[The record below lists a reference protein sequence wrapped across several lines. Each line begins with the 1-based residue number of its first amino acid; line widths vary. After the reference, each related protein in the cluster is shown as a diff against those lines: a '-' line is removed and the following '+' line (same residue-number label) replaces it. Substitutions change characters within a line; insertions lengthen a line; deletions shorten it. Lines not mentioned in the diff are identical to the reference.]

1 MLKLYLMNP
10 IQEKILLLARTTDL
24 ESTRRVDLVDLLGC
38 KYPSQVTHHMNQ
50 LIKSGDLV
58 RVAGK
63 LVPAMKS
70 VAGYLTI
77 PVMGEADCGEAT
89 RYADGR
95 IIDSLVV
102 SPSVVTAKRPDRLYA
117 LIARGDSMNS
127 ARVQGKTIEDGDYVI
142 VDKLDAYEPQDNDIV
157 VSNIGGLANVKRFKR
172 EPGRVVLLSDS
183 VRQRDFSPIFIDEQD
198 DYTIEGMVVDVIK
211 GLST

>member
-1 MLKLYLMNP
+1 MNP
-10 IQEKILLLARTTDL
+10 IQEKILLLARTIDL
-24 ESTRRVDLVDLLGC
+24 ESTRRVDLVDLVGC
-38 KYPSQVTHHMNQ
+38 QYPSQITHHMNQ
-50 LIKSGDLV
+50 LIKTGDLV

-95 IIDSLVV
+95 IVDSLVV
-102 SPSVVTAKRPDRLYA
+102 SPSVVISKRPDRLYA

-142 VDKLDAYEPQDNDIV
+142 VDKVDAYEPQDNDII
-157 VSNIGGLANVKRFKR
+157 VSNIGGLANVKRFRR

-183 VRQRDFSPIFIDEQD
+183 IRQRDFSPIFIDDQD
-198 DYTIEGMVVDVIK
+198 DYTIEGVVIDVIK
-211 GLST
+211 GVNHE

>member
-1 MLKLYLMNP
+1 MNR

-24 ESTRRVDLVDLLGC
+24 ESVRRVDLVKRIGC

-63 LVPAMKS
+63 LVPAIKT
-70 VAGYLTI
+70 VAGYITI

-89 RYADGR
+89 SYADGR
-95 IIDSLVV
+95 VIDSLVV

-117 LIARGDSMNS
+117 LIARGDSMNT
-127 ARVQGKTIEDGDYVI
+127 ANVRGKTIDNGDYVI
-142 VDKLDAYEPQDNDIV
+142 VDKDDTYEPRNDDIV

-172 EPGRVVLLSDS
+172 ESSRIVLLSDS
-183 VRQRDFSPIFIDEQD
+183 SRQTEFSPIFIDERD
-198 DYTIEGMVVDVIK
+198 DFDIEGKVVDVVK
-211 GLST
+211 GVSYE

>member
-1 MLKLYLMNP
+1 MNS

-24 ESTRRVDLVDLLGC
+24 ESTRRVDLVKLVGC
-38 KYPSQVTHHMNQ
+38 KYPSQITHHIQQ

-77 PVMGEADCGEAT
+77 PVMGEADCGAAT
-89 RYADGR
+89 RYAEGR
-95 IIDSLVV
+95 VVDNLVV
-102 SPSVVTAKRPDRLYA
+102 SPSVITAKRPDRLYA
-117 LIARGDSMNS
+117 LVAKGDSMNS
-127 ARVQGKTIEDGDYVI
+127 ANVQGKPIKDGDYII
-142 VDKLDAYEPQDNDIV
+142 VDKVEGYEPHDGDIV

-172 EPGRVVLLSDS
+172 EPGRIVLISDS
-183 VRQRDFSPIFIDEQD
+183 ERQRDFSPIFIDELD
-198 DYTIEGMVVDVIK
+198 DYTIEGKVVDVVK
-211 GLST
+211 GIAQ

>member
-1 MLKLYLMNP
+1 MNS
-10 IQEKILLLARTTDL
+10 IQEKLLLLARTVNL
-24 ESTRRVDLVDLLGC
+24 EKARRVDLVKLVGC
-38 KYPSQVTHHMNQ
+38 KYPSQITHHMDQ
-50 LIKSGDLV
+50 LMKSGDLV

-70 VAGYLTI
+70 VAGYITI

-89 RYADGR
+89 RYAEGR

-127 ARVQGKTIEDGDYVI
+127 ASVQGKSVEDGDYVI
-142 VDKLDAYEPQDNDIV
+142 VDKIDAYEPQDGDIV

-172 EPGRVVLLSDS
+172 EPGRIVLISDS
-183 VRQRDFSPIFIDEQD
+183 LRQRDFSPIFIDEQD
-198 DYTIEGMVVDVIK
+198 DYTIEGKVVDVIK
-211 GLST
+211 GVIS

>member
-172 EPGRVVLLSDS
+172 
-183 VRQRDFSPIFIDEQD
+183 
-198 DYTIEGMVVDVIK
+198 
-211 GLST
+211 